1 MSLAP
6 SPVDYP
12 ALLGLIE
19 ALWDAACTP
28 AQRPVRRRESD
39 LPGYNCALRPGSETP
54 LWNSL
59 VRMTLPLL
67 KKRGTKA
74 HLARMLGLPRQRL
87 NTFFVGRAAIP
98 DAERTLRLLVWIVL
112 RRRGKDLG

>member
-1 MSLAP
+1 M
-6 SPVDYP
+6 
-12 ALLGLIE
+12 
-19 ALWDAACTP
+19 
-28 AQRPVRRRESD
+28 
-39 LPGYNCALRPGSETP
+39 
-54 LWNSL
+54 

-98 DAERTLRLLVWIVL
+98 DAERTLRLLVWIVQ